1 MSFTSVIILILHNFP
16 CFLLRLQFYLTTVET
31 FDFELCASFLL
42 KKALLMRKALRM
54 KQPIK
59 VSLQTYLE
67 NFCENFA
74 LKCFQLNLTLSFY
87 RFVHFNRFSCFKICQ
102 ICDTLLPMKQN
113 LLLNPPIFLTLLISG
128 HLFQLFL
135 ISNMIMMNFFLKRC
149 CSRIVTMGV
158 RG

>member
-67 NFCENFA
+67 NFCDNFVW
-74 LKCFQLNLTLSFY
+74 KSFQLNLPLSFY
-87 RFVHFNRFSCFKICQ
+87 CFVHFNRFSCFKICK
-102 ICDTLLPMKQN
+102 ICYTLLPLKQN
-113 LLLNPPIFLTLLISG
+113 LLRNPPVILTLLISG
-128 HLFQLFL
+128 HLLQLFL
-135 ISNMIMMNFFLKRC
+135 ISNIMMNLFLKRC
-149 CSRIVTMGV
+149 CPRKVTMGI